1 MIESSA
7 TVSTPNAGRYVAQLC
22 KHFAHKVEVVEK
34 NTGGEIRFSCGT
46 ARLAAQPDMLVI
58 AVTSPTETDLAD
70 TKDVVE
76 RHLLRFAFR
85 EEIGPLGWA

>member
-1 MIESSA
+1 MIQSSA
-7 TVSTPNAGRYVAQLC
+7 TVPTPNAGRYVAQLC
-22 KHFAHKVEVVEK
+22 KHFANKVEVVEK
-34 NTGGEIRFSCGT
+34 NGGGEIRFSCGT
-46 ARLAAQPDMLVI
+46 AHLDALPDRLLI
-58 AVTSPTETDLAD
+58 SVTSPTDAELAD

>member
-1 MIESSA
+1 MLQSSA
-7 TVSTPNAGRYVAQLC
+7 TVRTPNAGRYVAQLC
-22 KHFAHKVEVVEK
+22 KHFGHKVDVVEREK
-34 NTGGEIRFSCGT
+34 GGEIRFSCGT
-46 ARLAAQPDMLVI
+46 ADLDARPDALVI

-85 EEIGPLGWA
+85 EELGPLGWA